1 MEFKDLVNL
10 YDSVNNELEKIRADF
25 EEYNRFAL
33 NPTDER
39 AHEEVKKFYKRLEAR
54 QDQLLKLRDKI
65 EYKLSIALEGGVI

>member
-25 EEYNRFAL
+25 EEYNRFAID
-33 NPTDER
+33 PSDER

-54 QDQLLKLRDKI
+54 QERLIKLRDRI
-65 EYKLSIALEGGVI
+65 EEKLNIAIQGGVI